1 MDKRQERILVK
12 TLQQPGWSLIGGPS
26 FEFAETTLRRKF
38 GYTDERIAAL
48 KIDYRFDDQGNYI
61 FNKETT

>member
-12 TLQQPGWSLIGGPS
+12 TLQHPAWSLIGGPS
-26 FEFAETTLRRKF
+26 FEYAETTLRRKF

-48 KIDYRFDDQGNYI
+48 KMDDRFYI